1 MRTLLRSLLAV
12 LLGLCA
18 VLPVLGGDEC
28 GGGEG
33 GVWILPRSS
42 VLSGSNG
49 GRLRQLSLA
58 RYHSHTDDLSKGIAM
73 EMSSEIGVAVA
84 VLSDPVTNSSQHL
97 AVSGHRLELEGVF
110 LLELRNAG
118 MQRAEIIVSD
128 ENGNGYLMVLVLE
141 SGGATLY
148 VF

>member
-18 VLPVLGGDEC
+18 VLPVLGGEEC

-42 VLSGSNG
+42 VLTGTG
-49 GRLRQLSLA
+49 GRLRQLNLA
-58 RYHSHTDDLSKGIAM
+58 RNHHHFDDISKGVSF
-73 EMSSEIGVAVA
+73 EMSSEIGIAVA
-84 VLSDPVTNSSQHL
+84 VLSDPQTNSSQEL
-97 AVSGHRLELEGVF
+97 SISGHVVQLAGTF
-110 LLELRNAG
+110 LTNLRNSG
-118 MQRAEIIVSD
+118 TMRADILVSD
-128 ENGNGYLMVLVLE
+128 ENGNGYLMVLVFD
-141 SGGATLY
+141 ATGVTVY